1 MEGLG
6 YGERSLYA
14 QSVRRALVRV
24 DDPAWTSPTR
34 RCPTRRRRSRLARA
48 AKDERWRARGS
59 SKYEVAGSA
68 TPDRGQSER
77 GICNF
82 QLLPSALPTHIGEHG
97 GGRTR
102 VSRVWCVRGCPP
114 PLLPTTFRFLPRAAR
129 AVTRRG
135 AVRLRCSVERGSVTP
150 TRTRE
155 RGAGERAG
163 PRALYWARWAR
174 SFLCDVCEVSRV

>member
-6 YGERSLYA
+6 YRMVSSLYA
-14 QSVRRALVRV
+14 QSVRRGLCVWMTPHERRRLAVAPRGG
-24 DDPAWTSPTR
+24 DGRASRAPRRMSGGGPAEVAPAG
-34 RCPTRRRRSRLARA
+34 RRRRPTERAGEYSNLFQALYLRTLGSMGEAGLACHVCGVCA
-48 AKDERWRARGS
+48 AA
-59 SKYEVAGSA
+59 
-68 TPDRGQSER
+68 P
-77 GICNF
+77 
-82 QLLPSALPTHIGEHG
+82 
-97 GGRTR
+97 
-102 VSRVWCVRGCPP
+102 PP

-174 SFLCDVCEVSRV
+174 SVLCDVCEVSRV